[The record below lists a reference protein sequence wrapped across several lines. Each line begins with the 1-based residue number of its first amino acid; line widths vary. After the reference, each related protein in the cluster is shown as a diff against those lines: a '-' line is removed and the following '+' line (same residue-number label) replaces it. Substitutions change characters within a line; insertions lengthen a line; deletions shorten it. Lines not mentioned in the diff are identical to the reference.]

1 MQRERGI
8 AQSTEQT
15 AHTHS
20 VGANLKIPIIVMD
33 KILKTTFNKYIP
45 IINRWLDKLLP
56 PEDAVP
62 QTIHRAMRYS
72 IFAGGK
78 RLRPTMAIRAFHWVG
93 GKSRMIFP
101 ASCALEMIHT
111 YSLIHDDLPAMD
123 NDDFRRGEPTCHKI
137 FGEAIAILAGDALHA
152 LAFEILGKTKN
163 PKLIGEVAEAIGTSG
178 LVGGQVVDIE
188 MEGKDIDEETVMFI
202 HLNKTAALF
211 ITSVRLGAI
220 LGKASQKELEA
231 LTKYAQS
238 IGLAFQITD
247 DVLDI
252 KGDRESLGKD
262 IGSDLDLDKATYPRA
277 VGVERSM
284 KIAAELVENAKSSL
298 LQKYDNKMFMAL
310 GDFILERTY

>member
-1 MQRERGI
+1 
-8 AQSTEQT
+8 
-15 AHTHS
+15 
-20 VGANLKIPIIVMD
+20 MD
-33 KILKTTFNKYIP
+33 KILKTTLNKYIP

-78 RLRPTMAIRAFHWVG
+78 RLRPTMAIKSFHWVG
-93 GKSRMIFP
+93 GKSRIIFP
-101 ASCALEMIHT
+101 ASCVLEMIHT

-123 NDDFRRGEPTCHKI
+123 NDDMRRGEPTCHKV

-152 LAFEILGKTKN
+152 LAFEILAKTKN
-163 PKLIGEVAEAIGTSG
+163 PELMGDVAEAIGTSG

-188 MEGKDIDEETVMFI
+188 MEGKDIDEETVRFI

-220 LGKASQKELEA
+220 LGKSSQKELEA
-231 LTKYAQS
+231 LTKYARN

-252 KGDRESLGKD
+252 KGSQESLGKN
-262 IGSDLDLDKATYPRA
+262 IGSDLELDKATYPRA

-284 KIAAELVENAKSSL
+284 EIAAELVENAKSAL
-298 LQKYDNKMFMAL
+298 LQDHDNKMFMSI